1 MLTFQSLSEDATA
14 TAIYLVKLESIL
26 REIQEAKTPEELM
39 SPIHSFALEHYQHE
53 LDMASIR
60 LAGPNANKDQML
72 AAAET
77 IKAAIEEVQAEKEIA
92 KK

>member
-1 MLTFQSLSEDATA
+1 MLTFQSLSEDAAA
-14 TAIYLVKLESIL
+14 TAIYLAKLESIL
-26 REIQEAKTPEELM
+26 REIQEPKAEL
-39 SPIHSFALEHYQHE
+39 HSFLIEHYQHE